1 MKEPSWKLGA
11 AALSAAYRAGRTDP
25 VTVAEGLT
33 ARIASLNP
41 KLNAYVALADDFSEQ
56 AAASRLRWSAGQP
69 LSPLDGVPVAV
80 KDNLHVMGL
89 PTTWGSR
96 ALDGPAMAD
105 ELPVAR
111 LRAAGALL
119 VGKTNTPE
127 FAVEGYTSNA
137 RFGTTRNPWDP
148 ALTPGG
154 SSGGSVAAVAAGLA
168 CIAIGTDGGG
178 STRRPAGHTGLY
190 GLKPSI
196 GRIARGGG
204 LPQILMDF
212 EVIGAFARELADLT
226 PLYRVLAG
234 PDRGDPASR
243 SLPEA
248 PTTRQGLRIL
258 SVPLL
263 DAHPCD
269 PQILAAHRA
278 LVGRLQDLGHHVTE
292 GALPLD
298 LTEIDAFWGRFAQ
311 IGLAQIAATLPGMQT
326 KAAPQYL
333 AMAEAGSGV
342 PAVELFA
349 ALQAVQRLRTDCSRL
364 FGDWD
369 VIVMPCAAA
378 QPWPA
383 DQGHPEK
390 IAGQPV
396 GPRGHAIYTGWV
408 NAAGHPA
415 LAVPAGRD
423 AAGLPIGCQLIG
435 DMGAENQLLD
445 LAATLATTEKR
456 TWNWP
461 AFALSSAR
469 SAEVQ

>member
-1 MKEPSWKLGA
+1 MTESWTLGA
-11 AALSAAYRAGRTDP
+11 AALSAAYRAGRLDP
-25 VTVAEGLT
+25 VTVAEDLA
-33 ARIASLNP
+33 ARIAALNP
-41 KLNAYVALADDFSEQ
+41 GLNAYVALADDLMAQ
-56 AAASRLRWSAGQP
+56 AEASRARWAAGRP
-69 LSPLDGVPVAV
+69 LSPLDGVPVAI
-80 KDNLHVMGL
+80 KDNLHIAGL
-89 PTTWGSR
+89 PTTWGSHV
-96 ALDGPAMAD
+96 LNGPAKAD

-168 CIAIGTDGGG
+168 CVALGTDGGG

-204 LPQILMDF
+204 MPQILMDF
-212 EVIGAFARELADLT
+212 EVIGGFARELADLT
-226 PLYRVLAG
+226 LLYRILAG
-234 PDRGDPASR
+234 PDRGDPTSR
-243 SLPEA
+243 ALPEA

-263 DAHPCD
+263 GSHPCD
-269 PQILAAHRA
+269 PQILDAHRA
-278 LVGRLQDLGHHVTE
+278 LARRLQNLGHHVTE

-298 LTEIDAFWGRFAQ
+298 LSEIDAFWGHFAQ
-311 IGLAQIAATLPGMQT
+311 IGLDRLAATLPGMAV
-326 KAAPQYL
+326 KASPQYL
-333 AMAEAGSGV
+333 AMAEMGRDL
-342 PAVELFA
+342 PATALFA
-349 ALQAVQRLRTDCSRL
+349 ALQAVQRLRADCARFFS
-364 FGDWD
+364 DWD
-369 VIVMPCAAA
+369 VILMPCAAA

-383 DQGHPEK
+383 DHSHPEE
-390 IAGQPV
+390 IAGQKV
-396 GPRGHAIYTGWV
+396 GPRGHAVYTGWV

-423 AAGLPIGCQLIG
+423 ANGLPIGCQLIG
-435 DMGAENQLLD
+435 DMGAEALLLD
-445 LAATLATTEKR
+445 LAGALAAAEKR
-456 TWNWP
+456 AWKWP
-461 AFALSSAR
+461 AFALGSEP
-469 SAEVQ
+469 AEVQ